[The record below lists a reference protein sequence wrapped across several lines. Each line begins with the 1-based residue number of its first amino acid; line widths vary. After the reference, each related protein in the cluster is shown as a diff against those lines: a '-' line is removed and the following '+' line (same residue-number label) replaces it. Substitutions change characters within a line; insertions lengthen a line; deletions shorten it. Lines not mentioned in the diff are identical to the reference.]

1 MFCQCLIQPFFFDP
15 GSSTPTF
22 SWTSVSAFL
31 EPWAFVSTFCWNLEL
46 LFQHFVEPWTFV
58 STVASAFISTVA
70 NFKIGYFNVFW
81 CKRVSVLAG
90 FFCKNWEPLCPD
102 EFLWKPGAHLLPC
115 RQTWMLNLHQVQED
129 HLKGNRHAR
138 WRPEGVPRLKLAV
151 PNVTFWIHK
160 KL

>member
-1 MFCQCLIQPFFFDP
+1 MFDP
-15 GSSTPTF
+15 TFFLTPVVLPRLF
-22 SWTSVSAFL
+22 RELLFQLFWNL
-31 EPWAFVSTFCWNLEL
+31 ELLFQHFWNLEL

-70 NFKIGYFNVFW
+70 NFKIWYFNVFW

-102 EFLWKPGAHLLPC
+102 ELLWKPGAHLLPC